1 MRFKTSKIQKFES
14 FMKKRAFEA
23 KLKIFLYVSKILFL
37 DLKKHNKNLSEIT
50 FQSLF
55 TLFFDTCKN

>member
-1 MRFKTSKIQKFES
+1 
-14 FMKKRAFEA
+14 MKKRAFEA